1 MKNRL
6 IVACGSGVATSQTIA
21 SKIQSML
28 EDDGIAFPVEAVDYK
43 SIQNELLTA
52 GIYVYV
58 AQPDEEVLEQAKDLG
73 IEVFP
78 EFHFN
83 WNGCRTYL

>member
-28 EDDGIAFPVEAVDYK
+28 EDDGIAFPEK
-43 SIQNELLTA
+43 QLITNRFKMS
-52 GIYVYV
+52 
-58 AQPDEEVLEQAKDLG
+58 
-73 IEVFP
+73 F
-78 EFHFN
+78 
-83 WNGCRTYL
+83 

>member
-1 MKNRL
+1 MVK
-6 IVACGSGVATSQTIA
+6 TSQTIA

-52 GIYVYV
+52 GIYVY
-58 AQPDEEVLEQAKDLG
+58 QESSLL
-73 IEVFP
+73 
-78 EFHFN
+78 N
-83 WNGCRTYL
+83 YLMRAW

>member
-28 EDDGIAFPVEAVDYK
+28 EDDGIAFPVEAKQSESETDK
-43 SIQNELLTA
+43 
-52 GIYVYV
+52 
-58 AQPDEEVLEQAKDLG
+58 EEA
-73 IEVFP
+73 
-78 EFHFN
+78 
-83 WNGCRTYL
+83 

>member
-1 MKNRL
+1 IRQMIFYEEEEKMKNRL

-58 AQPDEEVLEQAKDLG
+58 A
-73 IEVFP
+73 
-78 EFHFN
+78 
-83 WNGCRTYL
+83 